1 MISGRY
7 HEVLERLGKAEPSTV
22 DECKAVLERI
32 RVNKGHID
40 EDYRLDLEK
49 LSHGHRDR
57 TFISQQLYSS
67 KYRFLY
73 ELVQNADDSLY
84 NEAHSASVLPFLR
97 FKIAPDAFIV
107 ETNEDGFRLAN
118 VEAVC
123 ATGESSKKSSATDD
137 HIGEKGFGFKSVFSI
152 AEEVHVQSG
161 LWSFRFQHRR
171 GDDGLGMVTPLDA
184 EPVPLPEDVTTRIT
198 LRLARDATA
207 EYQGLLNAVASMP
220 DTTLFFLQRLRRFRI
235 HVTNPDLDDKEVTT
249 TFERIALESPPGRVL
264 IRRQEEFNDE
274 ITVDESLYRCFTHV
288 VENMPAHEYREGRGS
303 ARVEL
308 AFPVDST
315 TQQPKLSESGHHV
328 FAYLPLQ
335 RLQQI
340 QVRSCHVKKKYTNPF
355 RKFLIQSDFVTS
367 ASRESVVDCTWNEFI
382 FHGVA
387 KTFAMAVEEFTNDG
401 DPLEYSWL
409 DYLPTGLS
417 DDRWKLMRQLIT
429 KELAEKTILQTWRQR
444 RLRRPGELRLLQD
457 NMLHGGKPILEAI
470 SGDVDLAPD
479 YIPKYVSEVF
489 SLGVR
494 WAGLPRM
501 MKRLETDVLTV
512 TSRLKTTEPHD
523 AWHVAFASLFL
534 QAWSIKAPDV
544 GVQNRLR
551 KLAIIPLQ
559 NRRQWTGAPGQSS
572 GGSLDHI
579 YFSDVD
585 GINIPSS
592 IGLNLLDT
600 HASSNPTRK
609 AFYTALGVEEC
620 SHEFVVDRIKQI
632 HGRANKAPADIPS
645 HLRYLFCA
653 NEEASL
659 LKQWIWVPT
668 TSGHVRDSATLY
680 FPSEEAHHL
689 YQALA
694 ELHPSRYQGILGFV
708 DKSLVDWEEN
718 SARDQRDAWKKWLEQ
733 ATGARYYPPLVHE
746 NAKTSL
752 PELSP
757 ALMLVHL
764 WSGHEFLDML
774 REHWRDYQK
783 DISRIEDQLRHLEV
797 PCAAQVDEPDQFE
810 PLQDTYL
817 PTVDVIDEM
826 LNLDLTLG
834 KFRILDIPGFC
845 QLSDNL
851 DKDGRVKWRFLEEFG
866 VRSEVDLEFYE
877 CALQG
882 IRSVA
887 QDPDLGILEKIY
899 AGLAKFATADD
910 HDDLCK
916 LFSQEL
922 LWIPSNV
929 PDAVP
934 EDVLEELIKRRQAT
948 DLTTTLSVAGDIY
961 SYIRDNTVRD
971 EEWQILRTQF
981 QQNDLILGTNNTWH
995 TLETCVWHSRFL
1007 LSGYEDLSSIYP
1019 QLETFFV
1026 KHLKVKKVTP
1036 TMVIKEISKM
1046 VRNKSP
1052 DYDNI
1057 RKRLVDVSRML
1068 TTTKLDKATKDAL
1081 SDLAASKFLPKRL
1094 ANGGTV
1100 LLSRHDA
1107 YAIRD
1112 HTRYGSAFEEHD
1124 ILLDFSVE
1132 EVQIMNVMFTHT
1144 GIKRYYL
1151 SSLVVEKSTVE
1162 EDSEEDDAL
1171 TQQLQVKAYAL
1182 YCCAA
1187 KYKSVKALHGDH
1199 SLFDTLSAV
1208 RISRGDLATHL
1219 VIDNKD
1225 PDLHLSV
1232 RSERSFIHHERT
1244 ADGLRIYV
1252 PKGPK
1257 QRQSSY
1263 RSQLPKLLADIME
1276 VDDSARHDI
1285 SVIIGSDLR
1294 ALDDILIELDIS
1306 CVSWITKP
1314 VLNLPD
1320 DEDEDGDEDEDDSSS
1335 PFEPRHVHNAE
1346 NTSTQRRS
1354 SLVSANGS
1362 VNSSESTFVEDV
1374 TASSRHAA
1382 YSPKASRSLDQ
1393 ERINRLHGALGEAF
1407 VFETLAALNLTDFT
1421 LDNWRST
1428 IRGELS
1434 RYPKYAGIANWQ
1446 GRETA
1451 DIVYTDR
1458 DGTLTQWLKGR
1469 CTGGYPASSTERDFA
1484 RHPIEYYFEVKS
1496 TTSACET
1503 RFFLSA
1509 GQYKLVSCLD
1519 FLDKYVG

>member
-7 HEVLERLGKAEPSTV
+7 HEVLERLGRAEPSTV
-22 DECKAVLERI
+22 DECKAVLENI

-40 EDYRLDLEK
+40 ENYRLDLEK

-57 TFISQQLYSS
+57 TLYVFAKQRKLEAAFTKSISQQLYSS

-84 NEAHSASVLPFLR
+84 KEAHRASVLPFLR

-152 AEEVHVQSG
+152 AEDVHVQSG

-184 EPVPLPEDVTTRIT
+184 EPVTLPEDVTTRIT

-207 EYQGLLNAVASMP
+207 EYQSLLNAVASMP
-220 DTTLFFLQRLRRFRI
+220 DTTLFFLQRLRRFRV
-235 HVTNPDLDDKEVTT
+235 HVTDMDAKELTT
-249 TFERIALESPPGRVL
+249 TFERIALESPLDRVL
-264 IRRQEEFNDE
+264 IRRQEEFGDE
-274 ITVDESLYRCFTHV
+274 TTVDESLYRCFTHV
-288 VENMPAHEYREGRGS
+288 VEDIPAHEYREGRRS

-308 AFPVDST
+308 AFPVDAT

-335 RLQQI
+335 RLQQV
-340 QVRSCHVKKKYTNPF
+340 QVSSFHVKKKYANPF
-355 RKFLIQSDFVTS
+355 RKFLIQSDFITS
-367 ASRESVVDCTWNEFI
+367 ASRESVIDCTWNESI

-387 KTFAMAVEEFTNDG
+387 KTFARAVEEFTKDD
-401 DPLEYSWL
+401 DPLRYSWL
-409 DYLPTGLS
+409 DYLPAGLR
-417 DDRWKLMRQLIT
+417 DDRWKPMCRLIT
-429 KELAEKTILQTWRQR
+429 QELADKPILQTWRQR
-444 RLRRPGELRLLQD
+444 HLRRPRELRLLRD
-457 NMLHGGKPILEAI
+457 NMLYSGKPILEGL
-470 SGDVDLAPD
+470 SDDVDLAPD
-479 YIPKYVSEVF
+479 YIPKYIDEVL
-489 SLGVR
+489 SLGAR

-512 TSRLKTTEPHD
+512 TSKLRAKEPHD

-534 QAWSIKAPDV
+534 QAWSTKAPEI
-544 GVQNRLR
+544 GVQSRLR

-559 NRRQWTGAPGQSS
+559 NRQQWTGAPGQSS

-585 GINIPSS
+585 GIHIPSS

-620 SHEFVVDRIKQI
+620 SHELVVDRIKQA
-632 HGRANKAPADIPS
+632 HGRADTAPADIPS
-645 HLRYLFCA
+645 HLRYLFRA
-653 NEEASL
+653 NEDASL
-659 LKQWIWVPT
+659 LKRWIWVPT
-668 TSGHVRDSATLY
+668 RSGHVKDSTKLY
-680 FPSEEAHHL
+680 FPSEAAHHL
-689 YQALA
+689 YQALTGVC
-694 ELHPSRYQGILGFV
+694 PSKYQGILEFV

-718 SARDQRDAWKKWLEQ
+718 SAKDQRDAWEKWLEQ
-733 ATGARYYPPLVHE
+733 ATGARYYPPVVHD
-746 NAKTSL
+746 NAETSL

-757 ALMLVHL
+757 ALRVVGQ
-764 WSGHEFLDML
+764 WNFYAFLDML
-774 REHWRDYQK
+774 RQHWHDYQK
-783 DISRIEDQLRHLEV
+783 DVSRIEAQLRDLGV
-797 PCAAQVDEPDQFE
+797 PCAVIAGEPWQYE
-810 PLQDTYL
+810 ALEDTYL
-817 PTVDVIDEM
+817 PTVDVIDQV
-826 LNLDLTLG
+826 LTLGLTLG
-834 KFRILDIPGFC
+834 KCSILAIPEFRRT
-845 QLSDNL
+845 SDKL

-877 CALQG
+877 RALQG
-882 IRSVA
+882 IRFF
-887 QDPDLGILEKIY
+887 QGTLD
-899 AGLAKFATADD
+899 
-910 HDDLCK
+910 
-916 LFSQEL
+916 
-922 LWIPSNV
+922 V
-929 PDAVP
+929 PDAVS

-948 DLTTTLSVAGDIY
+948 DLTTNLSVAGDIY

-981 QQNDLILGTNNTWH
+981 QQNDLILGTNSTWH

-1019 QLETFFV
+1019 HLEPFFV

-1046 VRNKSP
+1046 VRHKSP
-1052 DYDNI
+1052 DYEDV

-1068 TTTKLDKATKDAL
+1068 TSTKLDKTTKDAL

-1094 ANGGTV
+1094 ASGGTA

-1132 EVQIMNVMFTHT
+1132 EVQIMNVMFTHI

-1162 EDSEEDDAL
+1162 DDSEEDDEL
-1171 TQQLQVKAYAL
+1171 SKQLQVKAYAL

-1199 SLFDTLSAV
+1199 SLFETLSAV
-1208 RISRGDLATHL
+1208 RIFRGDIATHL
-1219 VIDNKD
+1219 VIDTKD
-1225 PDLHLSV
+1225 PDLRLSV

-1244 ADGLRIYV
+1244 TDSLRIYV

-1314 VLNLPD
+1314 VLNLPND
-1320 DEDEDGDEDEDDSSS
+1320 EDEDEDEDGSSS
-1335 PFEPRHVHNAE
+1335 LFEPRHVHNAE
-1346 NTSTQRRS
+1346 NTSTRRRS

-1382 YSPKASRSLDQ
+1382 YSPRASRSLDQ

-1496 TTSACET
+1496 TISACET
-1503 RFFLSA
+1503 RFFLSS

>member
-57 TFISQQLYSS
+57 TLYVFAKQRKLEAAFTKSISQQLYSS
-67 KYRFLY
+67 KYRFLH

-152 AEEVHVQSG
+152 AEDVHVQSG

-235 HVTNPDLDDKEVTT
+235 HVTDPDLDDKEVTT

-340 QVRSCHVKKKYTNPF
+340 Q
-355 RKFLIQSDFVTS
+355 
-367 ASRESVVDCTWNEFI
+367 
-382 FHGVA
+382 
-387 KTFAMAVEEFTNDG
+387 
-401 DPLEYSWL
+401 
-409 DYLPTGLS
+409 
-417 DDRWKLMRQLIT
+417 
-429 KELAEKTILQTWRQR
+429 
-444 RLRRPGELRLLQD
+444 D

-479 YIPKYVSEVF
+479 YIPEYVSEVF
-489 SLGVR
+489 SLG
-494 WAGLPRM
+494 
-501 MKRLETDVLTV
+501 
-512 TSRLKTTEPHD
+512 
-523 AWHVAFASLFL
+523 
-534 QAWSIKAPDV
+534 AWSIKAPDV

-689 YQALA
+689 YQALD
-694 ELHPSRYQGILGFV
+694 ELHPSRYQGILEFV

-851 DKDGRVKWRFLEEFG
+851 DKEGRVKWRFLEEFG

-910 HDDLCK
+910 HDDLCE

-922 LWIPSNV
+922 LWIPSSRSWVDKSSCVWQGPAFLRYKSVLHSHYGHIPALSRFFQGTLDV

-934 EDVLEELIKRRQAT
+934 EDILEELIKRRQAT

-1052 DYDNI
+1052 DYDSI

-1199 SLFDTLSAV
+1199 SLFETLSAV

-1244 ADGLRIYV
+1244 ADGLKIYV

-1314 VLNLPD
+1314 VLDLPD

-1346 NTSTQRRS
+1346 NTSTRRRS

-1434 RYPKYAGIANWQ
+1434 RHPRYAGIANWQ

-1484 RHPIEYYFEVKS
+1484 KHPIEYYLEVKS

-1509 GQYKLVSCLD
+1509 GQYKLMHEMAVQRDQEATRMYVIMRVSYLSSDDKGLKIYVDPVRLKGTYVD
-1519 FLDKYVG
+1519 FEAEGWVGQTL